1 MLERYKFVLSL
12 VWNILSKPDAT
23 LRYEALLNTFY
34 MKNVFKNFIMP
45 LAEILFSVV
54 FITSLLYS
62 EINIAIAIV
71 KSIFNLLS
79 FAVGYG
85 ALFLLIRW
93 VTLRFF
99 VDAIEDRNIAMF
111 VGVLMSLVFSVNVLQ
126 ALFPNLFF
134 VSFLYIYVFYLVW
147 VMSEGVV
154 DISEDMRNKYMG
166 LVSILVF
173 VIPFVMVKLLNMLV
187 PNL

>member
-1 MLERYKFVLSL
+1 
-12 VWNILSKPDAT
+12 
-23 LRYEALLNTFY
+23 
-34 MKNVFKNFIMP
+34 
-45 LAEILFSVV
+45 
-54 FITSLLYS
+54 
-62 EINIAIAIV
+62 
-71 KSIFNLLS
+71 
-79 FAVGYG
+79 
-85 ALFLLIRW
+85 
-93 VTLRFF
+93 LRFF

>member
-62 EINIAIAIV
+62 EINIGHYI
-71 KSIFNLLS
+71 
-79 FAVGYG
+79 
-85 ALFLLIRW
+85 
-93 VTLRFF
+93 LREIKNSQ
-99 VDAIEDRNIAMF
+99 V
-111 VGVLMSLVFSVNVLQ
+111 
-126 ALFPNLFF
+126 
-134 VSFLYIYVFYLVW
+134 
-147 VMSEGVV
+147 
-154 DISEDMRNKYMG
+154 
-166 LVSILVF
+166 
-173 VIPFVMVKLLNMLV
+173 
-187 PNL
+187 

>member
-1 MLERYKFVLSL
+1 M
-12 VWNILSKPDAT
+12 
-23 LRYEALLNTFY
+23 
-34 MKNVFKNFIMP
+34 
-45 LAEILFSVV
+45 
-54 FITSLLYS
+54 
-62 EINIAIAIV
+62 
-71 KSIFNLLS
+71 
-79 FAVGYG
+79 
-85 ALFLLIRW
+85 
-93 VTLRFF
+93 RFF

-173 VIPFVMVKLLNMLV
+173 VVPFVMGKLLNMLV

>member
-1 MLERYKFVLSL
+1 
-12 VWNILSKPDAT
+12 
-23 LRYEALLNTFY
+23 

-134 VSFLYIYVFYLVW
+134 VSFLYVYVFYLVW

-154 DISEDMRNKYMG
+154 DITEDNRNKYM
-166 LVSILVF
+166 VF
-173 VIPFVMVKLLNMLV
+173 ITLIVIIIPIMVMVLLKKMV